1 MFTPYFRP
9 PRPLLRLP
17 PLSCLPAFAVFVPLL
32 AVAILIGPAP
42 VQDPRPVAVPGP
54 SCQVRLTE
62 AEATLAAAE
71 SHPGASSTAP

>member
-1 MFTPYFRP
+1 MFTPYFRRP
-9 PRPLLRLP
+9 QPLLRLP

-54 SCQVRLTE
+54 GCQVRLAD
-62 AEATLAAAE
+62 AEATLVATAGRDA
-71 SHPGASSTAP
+71 PGAATP

>member
-17 PLSCLPAFAVFVPLL
+17 PVSCLPAFAVFGPLL

-62 AEATLAAAE
+62 AEATLSAAE
-71 SHPGASSTAP
+71 SHLSARTAAP